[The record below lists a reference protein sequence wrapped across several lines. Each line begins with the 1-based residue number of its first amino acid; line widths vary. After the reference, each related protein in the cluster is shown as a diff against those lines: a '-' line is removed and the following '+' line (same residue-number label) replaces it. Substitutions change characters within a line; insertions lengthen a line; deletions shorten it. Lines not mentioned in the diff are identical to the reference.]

1 MQRRAALSFFG
12 GFHVT
17 DASTMTNPKA
27 LAEKAISE
35 MDSRSIDPTPENY
48 ELWYTHA
55 TGANPGL
62 NREIEK
68 LEDAGNSLDAEH
80 LEKIRTKHM
89 TPANNDTA
97 ILEMGGKLEDELSGV
112 MAMLESATKDTGA
125 YGDSLSDVSA
135 ALDTERSPAEVRVLM
150 ETLVTATRT
159 METRSKQLEERLHES
174 KAEVSQL
181 RTNMEEIRTEAL
193 TDQLTGLPNRR
204 NFDDSVAASME
215 KAAEEGTPFTLILG
229 DIDHFKKFNDT
240 YGHQTG
246 DQVLKLVAQC
256 MRHHVKDPLKPARY
270 GGEEF
275 ALILPDIELTAG
287 VKLADEVRRTI
298 ESKELVKKS
307 TGENLGAVTMSFGAA
322 LFEPGESISDLIKR
336 ADACLYSAKHAGRNQ
351 VKWEVDADLEAIA
364 S

>member
-1 MQRRAALSFFG
+1 MA
-12 GFHVT
+12 
-17 DASTMTNPKA
+17 DPKA
-27 LAEKAISE
+27 LAEKAIAE
-35 MDSRSIDPTPENY
+35 MSTRAISPTPENY
-48 ELWYTHA
+48 ALWYAHA
-55 TGANPGL
+55 SGANPAL

-68 LEDAGNSLDAEH
+68 LDDAGESIDADH
-80 LEKIRTKHM
+80 IEKIRSKHL
-89 TPANNDTA
+89 TPSKNDSA
-97 ILEMGGKLEDELSGV
+97 MLEMGGKLEEELAGV
-112 MAMLESATKDTGA
+112 MQILETASKDTGA

-135 ALDTERSPAEVRVLM
+135 ALDSERSPAEVRTLM

-159 METRSKQLEERLHES
+159 MESRSKQLEERLQES
-174 KAEVSQL
+174 KAEVTQL
-181 RTNMEEIRTEAL
+181 RNNMEEIRTEAL

-204 NFDDSVAASME
+204 NFDDSVSACMDQSTADGSS
-215 KAAEEGTPFTLILG
+215 FTLILG

-275 ALILPDIELTAG
+275 ALILPNTDLTAG
-287 VKLADEVRRTI
+287 VKLANEVRRTI

-322 LFEPGESISDLIKR
+322 LFEPGESVGDLIKR

-351 VKWEVDADLEAIA
+351 VKWEVDTDLEAIA

>member
-1 MQRRAALSFFG
+1 M
-12 GFHVT
+12 T
-17 DASTMTNPKA
+17 NASTMTDPKA
-27 LAEKAISE
+27 LAGRAMQE
-35 MDSRSIDPTPENY
+35 MEVHSVDPTPENY

-55 TGANPGL
+55 SGANPKL
-62 NREIEK
+62 DREIEK
-68 LEDAGNSLDAEH
+68 LAEEGQPVDETTIKDLRDKH
-80 LEKIRTKHM
+80 LA
-89 TPANNDTA
+89 PSNNDSA
-97 ILEMGGKLEDELSGV
+97 MLEMGGKLESELSGV
-112 MAMLESATKDTGA
+112 MQMLETATKDTGA
-125 YGDSLSDVSA
+125 YGDSLNDVSA
-135 ALDTERSPAEVRVLM
+135 ALDSERSPAEVRVLM
-150 ETLVTATRT
+150 ETLVAATRT
-159 METRSKQLEERLHES
+159 MESRSKQLEERLQES

-193 TDQLTGLPNRR
+193 TDQLTGLANRR
-204 NFDDSVAASME
+204 NFDDTVASCMDEAMTQGS
-215 KAAEEGTPFTLILG
+215 PFTLVLG

-256 MRHHVKDPLKPARY
+256 MRHHVKEPLTPARY

-275 ALILPDIELTAG
+275 ALILPEFDLSAG
-287 VKLADEVRRTI
+287 VRIADEVRRTI

-322 LFEPGESISDLIKR
+322 LFEPGESITDLIKR

-351 VKWEVDADLEAIA
+351 VKWEVDAGQDAIA

>member
-1 MQRRAALSFFG
+1 MSDT
-12 GFHVT
+12 T
-17 DASTMTNPKA
+17 DPKA
-27 LAEKAISE
+27 LAEKAMAE
-35 MDSRSIDPTPENY
+35 LAQRALDPTPDNY
-48 ELWYTHA
+48 ELWYTVA
-55 TGANPGL
+55 SGANPGL

-68 LEDAGNSLDAEH
+68 LAETGTPLDDTSL
-80 LEKIRTKHM
+80 KTVRSKYM
-89 TPANNDTA
+89 SPAKSDSA

-112 MAMLESATKDTGA
+112 MQMLESATKDTGA
-125 YGDSLSDVSA
+125 YGASLSDVSA
-135 ALDTERSPAEVRVLM
+135 ALDGERSPAEVRVLM
-150 ETLVTATRT
+150 ETLVTATKT
-159 METRSKQLEERLHES
+159 MESRSKQLEARLQES
-174 KAEVSQL
+174 KAEVTQL
-181 RTNMEEIRTEAL
+181 RTNMEEIRTESL
-193 TDQLTGLPNRR
+193 TDQLTGLANRR
-204 NFDDSVAASME
+204 NFDETVAACMANATADGS
-215 KAAEEGTPFTLILG
+215 AFTLVLG

-275 ALILPDIELTAG
+275 ALILPHTEITDG

-307 TGENLGAVTMSFGAA
+307 TGENLGAVTMSFGVA
-322 LFEPGESISDLIKR
+322 LFEPGESAGDLIKR

-351 VKWEVDADLEAIA
+351 VKWEVSRDLEAIA

>member
-1 MQRRAALSFFG
+1 
-12 GFHVT
+12 VT
-17 DASTMTNPKA
+17 DASTMTDPKA
-27 LAEKAISE
+27 LAERAINE
-35 MDSRSIDPTPENY
+35 MDARAIDPTPDNY

-55 TGANPGL
+55 SGANPNL

-68 LEDAGNSLDAEH
+68 LEDAGESIGTEH
-80 LEKIRTKHM
+80 LDQIRTKHL
-89 TPANNDTA
+89 TPSNNDSA
-97 ILEMGGKLEDELSGV
+97 MLEMGGKLEDELSGV
-112 MAMLESATKDTGA
+112 MQMLETATKDTGA
-125 YGDSLSDVSA
+125 YGDSLNNVSA
-135 ALDTERSPAEVRVLM
+135 ALDTERSPAEMRTLM

-159 METRSKQLEERLHES
+159 MESRSKQLEERLQES
-174 KAEVSQL
+174 KAEVTQL
-181 RTNMEEIRTEAL
+181 RNNMEEIRTEAL

-204 NFDDSVAASME
+204 NFDDSVAACME
-215 KAAEEGTPFTLILG
+215 AASTDGNSFTLILG

-256 MRHHVKDPLKPARY
+256 MRHHIKDPLKPARY

-275 ALILPDIELTAG
+275 ALILPNTDLTAG
-287 VKLADEVRRTI
+287 VKLANEVRRTI

-322 LFEPGESISDLIKR
+322 LFEPGESIGDLIKR

-351 VKWEVDADLEAIA
+351 VKWEVDTDLEAIA